1 MIGRQLRVLMALAVL
16 VLGCKTITAEDEA
29 QLEKPIDCATA
40 EQDIAALEQELKSVE
55 EQVLTG
61 VLMVLPA
68 AAVSGILR
76 RDIRNRVEIATG
88 AYNEELEEKIAEIQ
102 WACSLPEP

>member
-1 MIGRQLRVLMALAVL
+1 MVGKQLRLLMALAVL

-40 EQDIAALEQELKSVE
+40 EQDIVSLEEERKSVE
-55 EQVLTG
+55 DQVLTG

-68 AAVSGILR
+68 AAVLGILR
-76 RDIRNRVEIATG
+76 RDIRNRVKIATG

-102 WACSLPEP
+102 WACSLPEA